1 MIDRMNTQ
9 RERKRTANI
18 RFVQKIFICLEN
30 IISKFERF
38 SYNLMENK
46 KDTGILVCSLYLHL
60 NKRGSK
66 MKSKIFT
73 SVNSI

>member
-46 KDTGILVCSLYLHL
+46 KDTGILACSLYLHL